1 MMIKSR
7 SWVGHVTSEMRNTCN
22 ILVIKHEGKRPRLK
36 WEHSDSSLSIAT
48 RPGAEQS
55 EFKG

>member
-1 MMIKSR
+1 
-7 SWVGHVTSEMRNTCN
+7 VGHVTSEMRNTCN